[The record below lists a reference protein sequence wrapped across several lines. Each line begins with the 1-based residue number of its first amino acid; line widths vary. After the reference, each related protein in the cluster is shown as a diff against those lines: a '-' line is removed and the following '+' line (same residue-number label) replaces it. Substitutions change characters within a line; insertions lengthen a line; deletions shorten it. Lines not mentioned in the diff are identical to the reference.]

1 MTAGM
6 GQLRALKYLQRN
18 GESLLG
24 LTKVL
29 STVAG
34 GSWVGQTFSYLARAS
49 DDAFLNGYV
58 ADPARLVPSATAGH
72 SLAETL
78 DQLPEGNL
86 GRSIDT
92 GLFSPVG
99 LLVSAYLLWKFAKV
113 PPDRLWQTLVGSHI
127 LKPYGLYDPGR
138 RKAPASLFSFD
149 RHTLEQDVVG
159 PNPPWRRRPPT

>member
-6 GQLRALKYLQRN
+6 GQLRALKHLQRN
-18 GESLLG
+18 GENLLA
-24 LTKVL
+24 LTKAL
-29 STVAG
+29 STVSG

-49 DDAFLNGYV
+49 DHAFLNGYV
-58 ADPARLVPSATAGH
+58 ADPGRLVPSVTAGH

-78 DQLPEGNL
+78 DQLPECNF

-99 LLVSAYLLWKFAKV
+99 LLVSAYLLWKFVKV
-113 PPDRLWQTLVGSHI
+113 APDMLWQTLVGSHI
-127 LKPYGLYDPGR
+127 LKPYGLYGPGR

-149 RHTLEQDVVG
+149 RDTLE
-159 PNPPWRRRPPT
+159 